1 MKEPKILSKG
11 NTALLIVD
19 MQEKLLPVV
28 QNSEEIT
35 KNTIKL
41 VEGFKIL
48 EQPVYYTEQ
57 YPKGLGAT
65 DIKIKNV
72 FGELK
77 SYEKN
82 TFSCIGAGNLFETLS
97 SNNVKNVVLCG
108 IESHICVQQTYL
120 DLIKSDF
127 NVFLVADAVSSR
139 KLIDYQTSLI
149 RAQTNQ
155 VEIITTESVLF
166 ELLKESGSE
175 QFKAISKIIK

>member
-1 MKEPKILSKG
+1 MNEPKVLSKG
-11 NTALLIVD
+11 NTGLLIVD
-19 MQEKLLPVV
+19 MQAKLLPVV
-28 QNSEEIT
+28 ERSEEIT
-35 KNTIKL
+35 ANTIKL
-41 VEGFKIL
+41 IEGFKIL
-48 EQPVYYTEQ
+48 NQSVFYTEQ
-57 YPKGLGAT
+57 YPKGLGTT
-65 DIKIKNV
+65 DSRIKNAL
-72 FGELK
+72 GELNAF
-77 SYEKN
+77 EKE
-82 TFSCIGAGNLFETLS
+82 TFSCIGAGNLFETMLS
-97 SNNVKNVVLCG
+97 DNVKNVVLCG

-139 KLIDYQTSLI
+139 KLIDYQTSLL